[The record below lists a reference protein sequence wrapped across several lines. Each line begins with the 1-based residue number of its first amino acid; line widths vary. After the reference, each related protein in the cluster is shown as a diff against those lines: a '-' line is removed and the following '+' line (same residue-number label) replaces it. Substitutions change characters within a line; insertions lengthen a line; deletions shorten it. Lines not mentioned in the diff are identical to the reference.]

1 MKIKLSELRK
11 LINEEISGRLIKRDR
26 RDFEERNAKNVLN
39 TIDRSP
45 TPAARFDRPIIKKAS
60 SPTKKISLE
69 YEIPNIDIDFTV
81 SKDTHF
87 GDFPF
92 KLEISLNEY
101 RALKN
106 DTIDKFERVTDV
118 EYDIIK
124 HNMLI
129 EINECI
135 LKIFKVHDLKYQ
147 NNREDFTGDQAVDMT
162 RADVIYHYYESDSL
176 DSIKIYFRDTNTLKT
191 ILKDVYYDSKN
202 GIVD

>member
-87 GDFPF
+87 VDFPL
-92 KLEISLNEY
+92 KLVISLNDHKSSKQNILKSVEEILNLDYKILKYNLLFEINNCILQDFKSYINQELMIHEY
-101 RALKN
+101 ENDREDTEITMYFSDTKSLKN
-106 DTIDKFERVTDV
+106 VL
-118 EYDIIK
+118 K
-124 HNMLI
+124 HVYSVSQKGLI
-129 EINECI
+129 N
-135 LKIFKVHDLKYQ
+135 Y
-147 NNREDFTGDQAVDMT
+147 
-162 RADVIYHYYESDSL
+162 
-176 DSIKIYFRDTNTLKT
+176 
-191 ILKDVYYDSKN
+191 
-202 GIVD
+202 